1 MKDKSLEIM
10 LMAVFGITGLT
21 ITMMAWLWPAME
33 AQRIMATLV
42 GLVGILTA
50 VYKYVGLRKLS
61 RQGEERIAIR
71 VEANEKQ

>member
-10 LMAVFGITGLT
+10 LMTVFGITGLT

-42 GLVGILTA
+42 GLAGILTA
-50 VYKYVGLRKLS
+50 VYKYIGLRKLA
-61 RQGEERIAIR
+61 RQGDERIAVR
-71 VEANEKQ
+71 LEASEKQ

>member
-42 GLVGILTA
+42 GLGGILTA
-50 VYKYVGLRKLS
+50 VYKYIGLKKLA
-61 RQGEERIAIR
+61 RRGDERIVVR
-71 VEANEKQ
+71 VEASEKQ